1 MTELPSLRPP
11 KGEDA
16 LLKKRQLNV
25 LDDCKDLEML
35 QSYTAVSSCIF
46 LVIPLTFVGLD
57 CSFKSDFREEQGIR
71 T

>member
-1 MTELPSLRPP
+1 VTELPSLRPP

-35 QSYTAVSSCIF
+35 QSYTAVSS
-46 LVIPLTFVGLD
+46 
-57 CSFKSDFREEQGIR
+57 
-71 T
+71 